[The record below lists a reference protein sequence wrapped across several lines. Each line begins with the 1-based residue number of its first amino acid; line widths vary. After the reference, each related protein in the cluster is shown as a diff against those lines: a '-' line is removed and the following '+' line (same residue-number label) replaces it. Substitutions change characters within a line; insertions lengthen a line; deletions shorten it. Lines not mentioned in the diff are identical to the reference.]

1 MAIGSAVHRRKRP
14 LVEKRPAPRRRRVL
28 SGPLALPW
36 GVVSVPAMRTH
47 VPLVCL
53 ALVGTLGLTAPCLAA
68 SSSSTDSKAHSAKK
82 HKAKAKPSPAKTAAA
97 TKGKKGNKEKR
108 KHSPVAAS
116 EIAAKVAPAS
126 KPAVPAAPDPAVAS
140 LERFGLSIQRASLA
154 NGLKVVMNPDH
165 SAPTVAVSVTYGV
178 GSSSEVEGRTGF
190 AHLFEHMMFQGSKH
204 AKKGEH
210 FTLISDRGGSL
221 NGTTNSDRTNYYE
234 VLPASELELALWLES
249 DRMRWLAVTPEN
261 FENQRAVVQEE
272 FRMRIQNQAYVPG
285 TIRLGELVYK
295 GYAPY
300 SHPTIGSMVDLDA
313 AKFEWVKDFH
323 DQHYAADNAVLTI
336 AGDFEPDQAMA
347 LVEKYFAAAERKNVP
362 QLVFPP
368 PPETPSTGRATVED
382 TNARTPG
389 FMFGFLIPPSRTPEH
404 YALEM
409 ATLILT
415 GGESS
420 RLYKQLVHDR
430 AVAERISAWTDDHR
444 GPDQFSVLGVL
455 TDKGKLSDVEAAVD
469 AALAQLRK
477 TPPTVA
483 ELDKAKRQLRSSF
496 VFGLQTNNGRAIQL
510 GEFESHWG
518 DARLLSHELSQ
529 YLAVTPEAVQKAA
542 ARYLTPERRSL
553 VEVLPAAKGG
563 KP

>member
-1 MAIGSAVHRRKRP
+1 MRAYLG
-14 LVEKRPAPRRRRVL
+14 LAP
-28 SGPLALPW
+28 PE
-36 GVVSVPAMRTH
+36 GVVSVPAMRTP
-47 VPLVCL
+47 VPLVFL
-53 ALVGTLGLTAPCLAA
+53 ALSGALGLTTARSIAA
-68 SSSSTDSKAHSAKK
+68 QSAAQSGTKPHSSKKAKNKAKPKLSSSKSSTKSKTGK
-82 HKAKAKPSPAKTAAA
+82 HKAHHSSESSPSEQLAKTA
-97 TKGKKGNKEKR
+97 
-108 KHSPVAAS
+108 PVA
-116 EIAAKVAPAS
+116 KTAPAL
-126 KPAVPAAPDPAVAS
+126 PDPAVAS
-140 LERFGLSIQRASLA
+140 LERFGLSIQRASLD

-234 VLPASELELALWLES
+234 VLPANELELALWLES

-285 TIRLGELVYK
+285 TIRLGELVFK

-300 SHPTIGSMVDLDA
+300 AHPTIGSMADLDA

-336 AGDFEPDQAMA
+336 AGDFEPDQAMT
-347 LVEKYFAAAERKNVP
+347 LVQKYFAPAERKNAP
-362 QLVFPP
+362 ALVFAPP
-368 PPETPSTGRATVED
+368 PDAPNAGRATVED

-389 FMFGFLIPPSRTPEH
+389 FMFGFMIPPSRTPDH

-409 ATLILT
+409 AGLILT

-420 RLYKQLVHDR
+420 RLYKKLVHDR
-430 AVAERISAWTDDHR
+430 AVAERVSAWTDDHR
-444 GPDQFSVLGVL
+444 GPDQFSVMGVL

-469 AALAQLRK
+469 AELSVLRK
-477 TPPTVA
+477 TPPSAA
-483 ELDKAKRQLRSSF
+483 ELEKAKRQLRASF

-510 GEFESHWG
+510 GEFESYWG
-518 DARLLSHELSQ
+518 DARLLSHELAQ

-563 KP
+563 K

>member
-1 MAIGSAVHRRKRP
+1 
-14 LVEKRPAPRRRRVL
+14 
-28 SGPLALPW
+28 
-36 GVVSVPAMRTH
+36 VPAMRTYL
-47 VPLVCL
+47 PLLCL
-53 ALVGTLGLTAPCLAA
+53 ALLGGPTFSGLSWAA
-68 SSSSTDSKAHSAKK
+68 SK
-82 HKAKAKPSPAKTAAA
+82 
-97 TKGKKGNKEKR
+97 
-108 KHSPVAAS
+108 
-116 EIAAKVAPAS
+116 APAS
-126 KPAVPAAPDPAVAS
+126 KTTLKKVKVKAKPKHAVTAKSRAVGKGNKPIRHLAPPPGTASKPPPAAKVPALLVPDPAVAS
-140 LERFGLSIQRASLA
+140 LERFGLSIQRAALD

-178 GSSSEVEGRTGF
+178 GSSSEVSGRTGF

-210 FTLISDRGGSL
+210 FTLISDRGGTL

-234 VLPASELELALWLES
+234 VLPANELELALWLES
-249 DRMRWLAVTPEN
+249 DRMRWLSVTSEN

-285 TIRLGELVYK
+285 MLRLGELTFQ

-300 SHPTIGSMVDLDA
+300 AHATIGSMADLDA
-313 AKFEWVKDFH
+313 AKFDWVKDFH
-323 DQHYAADNAVLTI
+323 DRYYAPDNAVVTI

-347 LVEKYFAAAERKNVP
+347 LIQKYFGPAEAKHPPV
-362 QLVFPP
+362 LVFPP
-368 PPETPSTGRATVED
+368 MPEKPNVGHASVED

-389 FMFGFLIPPSRTPEH
+389 FMFGFMIPPSRTPDH
-404 YALEM
+404 YALELLGM
-409 ATLILT
+409 ILS

-430 AVAERISAWTDDHR
+430 AVVERVSAGTDDHR
-444 GPDQFSVLGVL
+444 GPDQFSVLAVL

-469 AALAQLRK
+469 AELARAR
-477 TPPTVA
+477 TAPPSAA
-483 ELDKAKRQLRSSF
+483 ELEKAKRQLRASF

-510 GEFESHWG
+510 GEFESYWG

-529 YLAVTPEAVQKAA
+529 YLAITPEAVQRAA

>member
-1 MAIGSAVHRRKRP
+1 MRKH
-14 LVEKRPAPRRRRVL
+14 
-28 SGPLALPW
+28 
-36 GVVSVPAMRTH
+36 VV
-47 VPLVCL
+47 LVCL
-53 ALVGTLGLTAPCLAA
+53 ALFGSASTPCLAA
-68 SSSSTDSKAHSAKK
+68 SSATADSSSSRPPRPKKSKPKAKSKPEVAKTASKSK
-82 HKAKAKPSPAKTAAA
+82 HKASKAER
-97 TKGKKGNKEKR
+97 EKR
-108 KHSPVAAS
+108 RHEHAPS
-116 EIAAKVAPAS
+116 EFAAKVAPVI
-126 KPAVPAAPDPAVAS
+126 KPAVPAGPDPAVAS
-140 LERFGLSIQRASLA
+140 LERFGLSIQRVSLD

-234 VLPASELELALWLES
+234 VLPANELELALWLES

-285 TIRLGELVYK
+285 TIRLGELVFK
-295 GYAPY
+295 GYEPY
-300 SHPTIGSMVDLDA
+300 AHPTIGSMADLDA

-336 AGDFEPDQAMA
+336 AGDFEPDQAMT
-347 LVEKYFAAAERKNVP
+347 LVQKYFGPAERKNVP
-362 QLVFPP
+362 ALVFAA
-368 PPETPSTGRATVED
+368 PPEKPNSGRATVED

-389 FMFGFLIPPSRTPEH
+389 FMFGFMIPPSRTPDH

-409 ATLILT
+409 ASLILT

-420 RLYKQLVHDR
+420 RLYKELVHDR
-430 AVAERISAWTDDHR
+430 AVAERVSAWTDDHR
-444 GPDQFSVLGVL
+444 GPDQFSVMAVL
-455 TDKGKLSDVEAAVD
+455 TDKGKLSEVEAAVD
-469 AALAQLRK
+469 TALAQLRK
-477 TPPTVA
+477 TPPTKA

-510 GEFESHWG
+510 GEFESYWG
-518 DARLLSHELSQ
+518 DARLLAHELSQ

>member
-1 MAIGSAVHRRKRP
+1 M
-14 LVEKRPAPRRRRVL
+14 
-28 SGPLALPW
+28 
-36 GVVSVPAMRTH
+36 PAMRTH
-47 VPLVCL
+47 APLGWL
-53 ALVGTLGLTAPCLAA
+53 ALAGILALTAPGLAA
-68 SSSSTDSKAHSAKK
+68 TSSTSSPNDAKSHSAKK
-82 HKAKAKPSPAKTAAA
+82 HKPKAKPSAAKSAARSA
-97 TKGKKGNKEKR
+97 AKAKAKKADKEKR
-108 KHSPVAAS
+108 HHSVSAAS
-116 EIAAKVAPAS
+116 EVAAKVAPVS
-126 KPAVPAAPDPAVAS
+126 KPQLPATPDPAVAS
-140 LERFGLSIQRASLA
+140 LERFGQSIQRASLT

-178 GSSSEVEGRTGF
+178 GSSSEVEGCTGF

-210 FTLISDRGGSL
+210 FTLISDRGGTL
-221 NGTTNSDRTNYYE
+221 NGTTNSDRTNYFE

-285 TIRLGELVYK
+285 TIRLGELVYQ

-300 SHPTIGSMVDLDA
+300 SHPTIGSMADLDA
-313 AKFEWVKDFH
+313 AKFDWVKDFH
-323 DQHYAADNAVLTI
+323 DQHYAADNAVLTL
-336 AGDFEPDQAMA
+336 AGDFEPDQAMT
-347 LVEKYFAAAERKNVP
+347 LIEKYFGSAERKNVP
-362 QLVFPP
+362 ALVFPA
-368 PPETPSTGRATVED
+368 PPEKPNTGRATVED

-430 AVAERISAWTDDHR
+430 AVAERVSAWTDDHR
-444 GPDQFSVLGVL
+444 GPDQLSVMAVL

-469 AALAQLRK
+469 TALAQLRK

-510 GEFESHWG
+510 GEFESYWG

-553 VEVLPAAKGG
+553 VEVLPAAKGA

>member
-1 MAIGSAVHRRKRP
+1 M
-14 LVEKRPAPRRRRVL
+14 
-28 SGPLALPW
+28 
-36 GVVSVPAMRTH
+36 VSVPAMRTL
-47 VPLVCL
+47 VPLFCF
-53 ALVGTLGLTAPCLAA
+53 ALLTSLGFSAPAQAAVSHSAEGAKSHPKKPKPKAKKPKLSSQTKSVAQSKAAKRKHQVAALAA
-68 SSSSTDSKAHSAKK
+68 S
-82 HKAKAKPSPAKTAAA
+82 
-97 TKGKKGNKEKR
+97 G
-108 KHSPVAAS
+108 
-116 EIAAKVAPAS
+116 AKVAPVS
-126 KPAVPAAPDPAVAS
+126 KAPAPPVGPDPAVLS
-140 LERFGLSIQRASLA
+140 LERFGVSIQRSKLD
-154 NGLKVVMNPDH
+154 NGLKVVLNPDH

-234 VLPASELELALWLES
+234 VLPANELELALWLEA
-249 DRMRWLAVTPEN
+249 DRMRWLSVTPEN

-285 TIRLGELVYK
+285 TLRLGELVFQ

-300 SHPTIGSMVDLDA
+300 AHATIGSMADLDA

-323 DQHYAADNAVLTI
+323 DQHYAPDNAVLTI

-347 LVEKYFAAAERKNVP
+347 LVQKYFAPAERKNP
-362 QLVFPP
+362 PALVFAPL
-368 PPETPSTGRATVED
+368 PEKPNAGRASVED

-389 FMFGFLIPPSRTPEH
+389 FMFGFMIPPSRTPDH

-409 ATLILT
+409 ATLILSN
-415 GGESS
+415 GESS
-420 RLYKQLVHDR
+420 RLYKKLVHDR

-444 GPDQFSVLGVL
+444 GPDQFSVMGVL

-469 AALAQLRK
+469 AELAQLRS
-477 TPPTVA
+477 TPPSAA
-483 ELDKAKRQLRSSF
+483 ELEKAKRQLRSSF

-510 GEFESHWG
+510 GEFESYWG
-518 DARLLSHELSQ
+518 DARLLAHELSQ
-529 YLAVTPEAVQKAA
+529 YLAVTPEAIQRAA

-553 VEVLPAAKGG
+553 VEVLPAAKAG